1 MPEESVRHDPAS
13 SHVPPTGARF
23 GRQFWINAGLQFAA
37 VVLAFLITSVI
48 LLVAGAPPFQAFWE
62 IARGAVGS
70 LSSFSN
76 VLVAWVPLLLA
87 AAGVLVTFAAGLW
100 NIGVEGQIVMGAVLT
115 TWVLRLLQDTGLS
128 PAIIIILSLLAGI
141 VGGALWAALAG
152 MLKTFGGVNEIFGGL
167 GLNYV
172 ATALTLW
179 LIFGPWKRPGIGSM
193 SGTQPF
199 PDQLALPTVAGL
211 RLSLWSLGLAI
222 VAVIAVYI
230 LLERTYAGL
239 RLKAVGLNR
248 RAAFLLGVPT
258 WQYGLLAFFICGGLA
273 GLAGAV
279 QVTGVYHRLIPSISS
294 GYGYLG
300 LMIGMLI
307 LYRAVWVAPVA
318 LFFAALNIGS
328 IQLPIVLKLD
338 STLSGVIQGLLVLF
352 VLLVE
357 GARQRYLRRHRLAAT
372 TATALPASMPGSP
385 HPDEL
390 PAPTGAP
397 FPPEAPHGEIVPM
410 DDNGEGS

>member
-1 MPEESVRHDPAS
+1 MADSRTHRRVRIS
-13 SHVPPTGARF
+13 
-23 GRQFWINAGLQFAA
+23 RQLWINMGLQLGA
-37 VVLAFLITSVI
+37 VILAFLVTSVV
-48 LLVAGAPPFQAFWE
+48 LLVAGAPPFQAYWE
-62 IARGAVGS
+62 IAKGAVGS

-100 NIGVEGQIVMGAVLT
+100 NIGVEGQIVTGALLT
-115 TWVLRLLQDTGLS
+115 TWVLRALQDTSVS
-128 PAIIIILSLLAGI
+128 PALIIILGLIAGI
-141 VGGALWAALAG
+141 VGGALWATLAG
-152 MLKTFGGVNEIFGGL
+152 VLKTFGGVNEIFGGL

-193 SGTQPF
+193 SGTEPF

-211 RLSLWSLGLAI
+211 RLSLWSLGLAV
-222 VAVIAVYI
+222 VAIIAVYV
-230 LLERTYAGL
+230 LLERTHAGL

-294 GYGYLG
+294 GYGFLG

-307 LYRAVWVAPVA
+307 LYRAIWVAPIA

-338 STLSGVIQGLLVLF
+338 STLSGVIQGALVLL

-357 GARQRYLRRHRLAAT
+357 GARQRYLRRARLRAMT
-372 TATALPASMPGSP
+372 VVPLPASAPGSP
-385 HPDEL
+385 HPDLL
-390 PAPTGAP
+390 PPALGAP
-397 FPPEAPHGEIVPM
+397 FPPEAPHTDIPPSEA
-410 DDNGEGS
+410 S